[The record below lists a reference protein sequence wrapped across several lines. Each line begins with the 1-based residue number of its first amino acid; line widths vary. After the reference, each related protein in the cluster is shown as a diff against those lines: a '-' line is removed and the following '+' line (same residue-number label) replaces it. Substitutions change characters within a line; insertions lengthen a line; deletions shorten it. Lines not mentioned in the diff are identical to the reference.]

1 MSRGLKRA
9 WQGIKD
15 IGGTWGLGIA
25 VIVAAMVAAYQFV
38 GPPPPNRIVLATG
51 QPGGAYER
59 FGDRYAAV
67 LAHDGITVELKTT
80 AGSVQN
86 LAMLES
92 GDADIAFVQSGLA
105 ETQPTSNVLALGSL
119 YLEPLWLFLR
129 DGLSIDNIGG
139 LTGARINVGAEGSG
153 TRAVALTLL
162 AANGVDDSNAELS
175 ALPGV
180 EAATAF
186 ARGNLDAAFL
196 VAAPES
202 NVVRQQTA
210 TPGVTLY
217 DFERTPAYAR
227 VYRFL
232 SPVLLPEGLLDLNA
246 NVPDRDIHAT
256 APTAMLAANKELH
269 PALIDLLLVAAT
281 EIHGGSSLL
290 SDPGDF
296 PTPRFVDLPLSEEAD
311 RHFERG
317 PPFLLRYLPFWAA
330 TLVDRLWVL
339 LLPLIG
345 LAVPIFKLVPPAFR
359 WRVRRRLLNMYDELD
374 TLDPSQLAL
383 ADDADLKQRL
393 ERLESI
399 DHEAAELAVP
409 RSYIDD
415 VYKLRRDID
424 LLRRRL
430 NLGSHKNIH

>member
-1 MSRGLKRA
+1 MSRGLKRT

-15 IGGTWGLGIA
+15 IGGMWGLGIV
-25 VIVAAMVAAYQFV
+25 VIVGATFAAYQFV
-38 GPPPPNRIVLATG
+38 GPPPPDSIVMATG

-59 FGDRYAAV
+59 FGERYSEV
-67 LAHDGITVELKTT
+67 LARDGIKVELRIT
-80 AGSVQN
+80 AGSVEN
-86 LAMLES
+86 LALLES

-105 ETQPTSNVLALGSL
+105 EMQPVDEVQALGSL
-119 YLEPLWLFLR
+119 YLEPLLLFLR
-129 DGLSIDNIGG
+129 EGLSIANVGD
-139 LTGARINVGAEGSG
+139 LKGARINVGAEGSG

-162 AANGVDDSNAELS
+162 AANGVNDRNAELVG
-175 ALPGV
+175 LPGV

-202 NVVRQQTA
+202 NVVRQLTA
-210 TPGVTLY
+210 APGVTLY
-217 DFERTPAYAR
+217 DFARTPAYAR

-232 SPVLLPEGLLDLNA
+232 SPVLLPEGLLDLSA

-256 APTAMLAANKELH
+256 APTAMLAANRELH

-296 PTPRFVDLPLSEEAD
+296 PTPRFVDLPLSEEAN
-311 RHFERG
+311 RHYEFG

-345 LAVPIFKLVPPAFR
+345 LAIPIFKLVPPAFR
-359 WRVRRRLLNMYDELD
+359 WRVRRRLLSMYDELD
-374 TLDPSQLAL
+374 TLDPAQAAL
-383 ADDADLKQRL
+383 SDAADLEQRL
-393 ERLESI
+393 ARLESI
-399 DHEAAELAVP
+399 DHEVAELAVP
-409 RSYIDD
+409 RGYTDD
-415 VYKLRRDID
+415 VYKLRRDVD
-424 LLRRRL
+424 LVRRRL
-430 NLGSHKNIH
+430 HQ